1 VEEFQVKPQRFNLTK
16 SSRSSQDFTAPTIL
30 TCGRLE
36 RDPSAPGDGMMMSV
50 NIFMG
55 LCVLG
60 VDFLIYVLFQWT
72 YGDKRRAMQKKLAEQ
87 RKAMEAEKSRPFLL
101 PSRKGGAVTQARLQR
116 VRERMAGVA

>member
-1 VEEFQVKPQRFNLTK
+1 
-16 SSRSSQDFTAPTIL
+16 
-30 TCGRLE
+30 
-36 RDPSAPGDGMMMSV
+36 MMMSV

-87 RKAMEAEKSRPFLL
+87 RKAMEVEKSRPFLV